1 MTCTPLL
8 SVVIPIGPDELSIP
22 QGLLDDLQQ
31 ILVTREIIFV
41 TCNDSFDE
49 GFRQHCTKALGG
61 SGVLW
66 LNAGQGR
73 AIQMNAGAL
82 SASGE
87 YLWFLHVDSRFD
99 QSLFVSLIDNLSV
112 YPDRLHYCLLQFLA
126 DGPSNMTFNGIG
138 ANLRSVIF
146 GAPFG
151 DQGFAIKR
159 SVFSTLDGY
168 PEKAAY
174 GEDHLFVWYA
184 RQQGVKLKCCRKYL
198 KTSARKYTQKG
209 WFALTCRY
217 QYLWIKQAMPEL
229 CTLIKKRYF

>member
-1 MTCTPLL
+1 MTSTPLL
-8 SVVIPIGPDELSIP
+8 SVIIPIGPDELSIP
-22 QGLLDDLQQ
+22 QGLLNDLQQ
-31 ILVTREIIFV
+31 ISVTREIIFV
-41 TCNDSFDE
+41 TCNESFDE
-49 GFRQHCTKALGG
+49 GFRQRCTKALGG
-61 SGVLW
+61 GGVLW

-99 QSLFVSLIDNLSV
+99 RSLFVS
-112 YPDRLHYCLLQFLA
+112 LLQFLA
-126 DGPSNMTFNGIG
+126 DGPSNMTLNGIG
-138 ANLRSVIF
+138 ANLRSLIL

-159 SVFSTLDGY
+159 NVFSSLGGY

-209 WFALTCRY
+209 WLALTCRY

>member
-1 MTCTPLL
+1 MGSTPLL
-8 SVVIPIGPDELSIP
+8 SVIIPVGPDEVSIH
-22 QGLLDDLQQ
+22 QGLLNDLQQ
-31 ILVTREIIFV
+31 ISVTREFIFV
-41 TCNDSFDE
+41 TCNERFDE
-49 GFRQHCTKALGG
+49 NYRQHCAK
-61 SGVLW
+61 VLAPGCVRW
-66 LNAGQGR
+66 LNSEQGR

-159 SVFSTLDGY
+159 SVFSSLDGY